1 MTAPGKLI
9 KDTGSRTKNKA
20 QETHKIRQEVIQQDS
35 AVRQTGLGPKCRAWK
50 PGMSSKA
57 QLYSWKST
65 GKQIQKQL
73 LGRNLILEVKHRRY
87 RAKEHTTTRE
97 YTTKNKYTRDNEG

>member
-35 AVRQTGLGPKCRAWK
+35 AVRQTGLGPKCRA
-50 PGMSSKA
+50 
-57 QLYSWKST
+57 LETRNELKST
-65 GKQIQKQL
+65 AL
-73 LGRNLILEVKHRRY
+73 LLEVHRKTNPKT
-87 RAKEHTTTRE
+87 ATGQEL
-97 YTTKNKYTRDNEG
+97 DS